1 MLVLSFQILQGMELQ
16 QNPVL
21 WVVLG
26 AAVLLPIIL
35 SVSVG
40 IQLFRL
46 VKDQRQKVPGAGYR
60 MRILIG
66 FFVLILFAALPQ
78 SMLSLNFMRIA
89 VDTWFRPEIGEA
101 LEGGLNL
108 AVEYYQQEA
117 RRLED
122 FADSDLLKNVVRGAV
137 SEPGRTLDLIRQL
150 RPELSAIQIVANSG
164 VQLAAYGEPEQL
176 YEPGLLLR
184 EAPGRLVRAAL
195 ENRDVLRIKVLVP
208 SAADAQGA
216 LLLSLEIASNFD
228 VRARNLQTNLGYFT
242 QFAANQNLFTFAVLL
257 FYGFFAVPLI
267 LVALLVS
274 FYFSD
279 QMIYP
284 IVSLEAATRKV
295 AEGDFSFR
303 ILSRRKE
310 DLDVLTTSFN
320 SMVSELERSRNKLV
334 HSERVAAWK
343 DMAQRLAHEIKNPL
357 TPIKLS
363 AERMVWKYN
372 QGAENFGEILTQAT
386 STIITEVDRLA
397 LMLTEFRNFARLPN
411 PEPEEFLL
419 LPEIHEVRDLYNE
432 YPNIRI
438 DISGISDDS
447 IIYGDRKQIRQV
459 LENLIKNG
467 IEACSHEG
475 IIRLGAYKVT
485 KADREYCRIMVEDN
499 GEGIPE
505 GVEIFTPYFT
515 SKETGTGLGL
525 AIVERIVAD
534 HGGNIFFETVLHEG
548 TRFYV
553 DFPF

>member
-1 MLVLSFQILQGMELQ
+1 
-16 QNPVL
+16 
-21 WVVLG
+21 
-26 AAVLLPIIL
+26 
-35 SVSVG
+35 
-40 IQLFRL
+40 
-46 VKDQRQKVPGAGYR
+46 VPGAGYR
-60 MRILIG
+60 IRILIG